1 MLDKAHL
8 KDEEEEEKHQKI
20 LLQLCI
26 NLALT
31 CNKMAEPKRCISWC
45 KRALEIR
52 GIDNT
57 SKTKALYHYGKV
69 YYKMNTKLFFFNIKW
84 FLRYFWTIWYVLVD
98 FPTSSFI
105 HFWIF
110 FFFLNCIWL
119 QFLDCH
125 KSVCNFVVKCWF
137 LNTLLLFLFPF
148 MLVIWFEYAWFWQ
161 YLWNFTGSAQSVLLW
176 TS

>member
-1 MLDKAHL
+1 MLQKMFMNIYIYLQAVYMLDKAHL

-69 YYKMNTKLFFFNIKW
+69 YYKTNTCTNN
-84 FLRYFWTIWYVLVD
+84 
-98 FPTSSFI
+98 
-105 HFWIF
+105 F
-110 FFFLNCIWL
+110 FFFI
-119 QFLDCH
+119 
-125 KSVCNFVVKCWF
+125 KSGFEIFFNNPICPHGFSNFF
-137 LNTLLLFLFPF
+137 
-148 MLVIWFEYAWFWQ
+148 IHI
-161 YLWNFTGSAQSVLLW
+161 
-176 TS
+176 

>member
-1 MLDKAHL
+1 MLQKMFMNIYIYLQAVYMLDKAHL

-69 YYKMNTKLFFFNIKW
+69 YYKTNTCTNNF
-84 FLRYFWTIWYVLVD
+84 
-98 FPTSSFI
+98 
-105 HFWIF
+105 F
-110 FFFLNCIWL
+110 FFFL
-119 QFLDCH
+119 
-125 KSVCNFVVKCWF
+125 
-137 LNTLLLFLFPF
+137 
-148 MLVIWFEYAWFWQ
+148 
-161 YLWNFTGSAQSVLLW
+161 
-176 TS
+176 

>member
-69 YYKMNTKLFFFNIKW
+69 YYKTNTCTNKKFFFFYKKVVLKY
-84 FLRYFWTIWYVLVD
+84 FLTILFVLMD
-98 FPTSSFI
+98 FLTSSFI
-105 HFWIF
+105 YNWGEKY
-110 FFFLNCIWL
+110 NCMVTISRL
-119 QFLDCH
+119 PRIC
-125 KSVCNFVVKCWF
+125 
-137 LNTLLLFLFPF
+137 
-148 MLVIWFEYAWFWQ
+148 
-161 YLWNFTGSAQSVLLW
+161 
-176 TS
+176 

>member
-69 YYKMNTKLFFFNIKW
+69 YTIRWIQNLFVFQYKVVFEI
-84 FLRYFWTIWYVLVD
+84 
-98 FPTSSFI
+98 
-105 HFWIF
+105 
-110 FFFLNCIWL
+110 FLNNLICPHGFSN
-119 QFLDCH
+119 FLIH
-125 KSVCNFVVKCWF
+125 MF
-137 LNTLLLFLFPF
+137 LKKKKNLKLYMVTISRLPQISL
-148 MLVIWFEYAWFWQ
+148 A
-161 YLWNFTGSAQSVLLW
+161 T
-176 TS
+176 

>member
-69 YYKMNTKLFFFNIKW
+69 YYFFFQYKVVFEI
-84 FLRYFWTIWYVLVD
+84 FLNNLICPRGFSN
-98 FPTSSFI
+98 FFI
-105 HFWIF
+105 HTFLNF
-110 FFFLNCIWL
+110 FFFFKLYMVTISRL
-119 QFLDCH
+119 PQISL
-125 KSVCNFVVKCWF
+125 
-137 LNTLLLFLFPF
+137 
-148 MLVIWFEYAWFWQ
+148 
-161 YLWNFTGSAQSVLLW
+161 
-176 TS
+176 

>member
-8 KDEEEEEKHQKI
+8 KDEEEEEKHQKMM
-20 LLQLCI
+20 LQLCI

-69 YYKMNTKLFFFNIKW
+69 YYKTNKKNFFFNLEW
-84 FLRYFWTIWYVLVD
+84 FLR
-98 FPTSSFI
+98 
-105 HFWIF
+105 F
-110 FFFLNCIWL
+110 FFNNLICPHRFSNCLIL
-119 QFLDCH
+119 YCGI
-125 KSVCNFVVKCWF
+125 
-137 LNTLLLFLFPF
+137 LNTLLLSLFF
-148 MLVIWFEYAWFWQ
+148 SMLVI
-161 YLWNFTGSAQSVLLW
+161 
-176 TS
+176 

>member
-69 YYKMNTKLFFFNIKW
+69 YYKTNTKLFFFNIKW
-84 FLRYFWTIWYVLVD
+84 FL
-98 FPTSSFI
+98 
-105 HFWIF
+105 
-110 FFFLNCIWL
+110 
-119 QFLDCH
+119 
-125 KSVCNFVVKCWF
+125 
-137 LNTLLLFLFPF
+137 
-148 MLVIWFEYAWFWQ
+148 
-161 YLWNFTGSAQSVLLW
+161 
-176 TS
+176 

>member
-8 KDEEEEEKHQKI
+8 KDEEEEEKHQKMM
-20 LLQLCI
+20 LQLCI

-69 YYKMNTKLFFFNIKW
+69 YYKTKKNYFLNIEW
-84 FLRYFWTIWYVLVD
+84 FLRYFFNNLICPHRFSNCL
-98 FPTSSFI
+98 I
-105 HFWIF
+105 HAFWKK
-110 FFFLNCIWL
+110 NSNWL
-119 QFLDCH
+119 QLLDCH
-125 KSVCNFVVKCWF
+125 ESVYDLVVKCGI
-137 LNTLLLFLFPF
+137 LNTLLSLFFF
-148 MLVIWFEYAWFWQ
+148 MLVIWFEYAWF
-161 YLWNFTGSAQSVLLW
+161 
-176 TS
+176 